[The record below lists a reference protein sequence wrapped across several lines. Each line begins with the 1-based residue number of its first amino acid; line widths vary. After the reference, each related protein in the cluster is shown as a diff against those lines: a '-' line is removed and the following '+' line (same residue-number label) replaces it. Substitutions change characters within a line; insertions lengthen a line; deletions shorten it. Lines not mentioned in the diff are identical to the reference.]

1 MKRLFE
7 ETPQTAAERRRETRL
22 LWIALGV
29 LFCCTALVLAIW
41 IRETRPED
49 LGWLWPQIVG
59 IAAFPG
65 KYVIFSGLV
74 SGAPLGPVGL
84 ALLCVPVDTLL
95 ALGLALFLGPL
106 RRLPWVGPTL
116 RSVNLRARVVL
127 TDYPR
132 LRRMAFAG
140 VALFVFLPLP
150 GTGAVGGMFAG
161 QLIGLSRPMTTL
173 AIALG
178 TAGISAVFT
187 ILALTLGAE
196 SERILQSPG
205 FVAGFTLAFAL
216 FAWVGWR
223 IAKRKLR
230 QP

>member
-1 MKRLFE
+1 VSTPRL
-7 ETPQTAAERRRETRL
+7 ETLWLWTAL
-22 LWIALGV
+22 LV
-29 LFCCTALVLAIW
+29 LLCGTALVLGLW
-41 IRETRPED
+41 IRSTDPEN
-49 LGWLWPQIVG
+49 LRWLWPQILG
-59 IAAFPG
+59 IASIPG
-65 KYVIFSGLV
+65 KYVIFSGLL

-84 ALLCVPVDTLL
+84 AALCVPVDTLI

-106 RRLPWVGPTL
+106 ERLPGIGPRL
-116 RSVNLRARVVL
+116 RSVNLRARAVL
-127 TDYPR
+127 DEYPR

-178 TAGISAVFT
+178 TAAIAALFS

-205 FVAGFTLAFAL
+205 FVAGCVIAL
-216 FAWVGWR
+216 VLFVWVGWR
-223 IAKRKLR
+223 IARRKLR